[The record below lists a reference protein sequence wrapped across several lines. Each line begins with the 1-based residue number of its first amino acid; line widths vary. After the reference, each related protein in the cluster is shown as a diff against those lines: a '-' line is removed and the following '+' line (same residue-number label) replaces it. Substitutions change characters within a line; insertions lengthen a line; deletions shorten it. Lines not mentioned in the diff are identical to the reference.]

1 MNDSGSGV
9 QSATKTIDLKARLQQ
24 MKTQHTS
31 RAREIETEAF
41 ASFELDLKTLLR
53 AEAATF
59 ASGLESLNTAFNDQR
74 MRLREEILLETN
86 RLIWMVRLPMILTAL
101 TCVAM
106 LGFCL
111 AWFSIQRQER
121 VRMSP
126 WEQDGKRYLI
136 VDDPAWKLCQAGHI
150 EKGSGSGS
158 KTDTI
163 ILQPC
168 KPLE

>member
-1 MNDSGSGV
+1 MNDSGSGG
-9 QSATKTIDLKARLQQ
+9 QSATKTIDLKARLRQ
-24 MKTQHTS
+24 MQTEHAS
-31 RAREIETEAF
+31 RAQEIETEAF
-41 ASFELDLKTLLR
+41 SNFELDLKTLLR

-74 MRLREEILLETN
+74 MRLREEILLETS
-86 RLIWMVRLPMILTAL
+86 RLLWMVRLPLIFIAL

-106 LGFCL
+106 MGLCL
-111 AWFSIQRQER
+111 TWFSIQRQER
-121 VRMSP
+121 VRLSP

-136 VDDPAWKLCQAGHI
+136 VDDPGWKLCQAGHI
-150 EKGSGSGS
+150 EKGSAST
-158 KTDTI
+158 TDTI